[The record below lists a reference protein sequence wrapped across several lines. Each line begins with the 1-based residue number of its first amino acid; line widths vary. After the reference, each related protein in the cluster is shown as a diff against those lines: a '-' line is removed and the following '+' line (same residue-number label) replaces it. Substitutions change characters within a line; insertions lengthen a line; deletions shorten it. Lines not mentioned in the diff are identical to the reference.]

1 MDNITIVKVD
11 GTNKLPHC
19 INANYENSTLSTGW
33 SLFTTTSKILT
44 FRVLLTDDKKKSQQ
58 FYITS
63 GDNIETKIIPYTS
76 FKDGNELV
84 IKFKVEDTT
93 CMYSLYLLLDNNN
106 SLIIYNVL
114 LEPTKEENY
123 SLGLLYK
130 YLVGFLLNDKH
141 ITNKYILPEKVV
153 HSFFALRQGAIG
165 SKYSFSL
172 KSLMYNSETNCNVQ
186 SQASYISQSISKS
199 EVIKKCGF
207 IHFCVLAI
215 IIHPKYK
222 ISCFRNM
229 AERTLKCAGIQSTFV
244 TPFISKISKMFYN
257 QITDI
262 NEMDQITKL
271 KMVQDWIFE
280 MNVIC
285 EGKSE
290 KFYDEQMKS
299 DYTFFMECDMS
310 GLTTLCSAE
319 LYPKMIPF
327 ESHNIVQRKDDKIS
341 LLEIRLLEL
350 EKRQQKYEEKVV
362 GLENQVA
369 LLIDENIF
377 LKKLLQKNNNPIFC

>member
-1 MDNITIVKVD
+1 M
-11 GTNKLPHC
+11 
-19 INANYENSTLSTGW
+19 
-33 SLFTTTSKILT
+33 
-44 FRVLLTDDKKKSQQ
+44 
-58 FYITS
+58 
-63 GDNIETKIIPYTS
+63 PYTS

-93 CMYSLYLLLDNNN
+93 CMYSLYLLLDNSN
-106 SLIIYNVL
+106 SLIIYNVS

-153 HSFFALRQGAIG
+153 HSFFALRQGAIEPT
-165 SKYSFSL
+165 YSFSL
-172 KSLMYNSETNCNVQ
+172 KSLMHNSETNCNVQ
-186 SQASYISQSISKS
+186 PQASSISKSISKS

-207 IHFCVLAI
+207 IHFCVLAN

-244 TPFISKISKMFYN
+244 TPFISKISKMFCATQCTTQYN
-257 QITDI
+257 QITNI

-271 KMVQDWIFE
+271 KLVQDWIFE

-290 KFYDEQMKS
+290 RFYDEQMKS

-319 LYPKMIPF
+319 LYSKMIPF
-327 ESHNIVQRKDDKIS
+327 ESHNIMQRKDDKIS

-362 GLENQVA
+362 ALENKMT
-369 LLIDENIF
+369 LLIDENIS
-377 LKKLLQKNNNPIFC
+377 LKKLLQKNDGPIFC